1 MWERITLRKGKDG
14 QKPSDMSNEKT
25 RMTQGHKDK
34 EIVLR
39 KLGRLLQNK
48 STKRL
53 LRKAHDFLTSVS

>member
-14 QKPSDMSNEKT
+14 QKSSDKSNEKT
-25 RMTQGHKDK
+25 RRTEGHKDK
-34 EIVLR
+34 EIDLR